1 MPTFFQVETSM
12 PSLSFAKINCQH
24 FTGHKQLN
32 GKRDQNVRSTTK
44 LKLLGK
50 EEKEKVFGSLLFS

>member
-1 MPTFFQVETSM
+1 M